1 MPCGRLGKWL
11 AFDDGGYDAAM
22 NDERGDGATCDEAEG
37 DVGEVFHGAT
47 FPVGR
52 SRLLYGI
59 PADMRVGREQG
70 FATIRAW

>member
-1 MPCGRLGKWL
+1 MPSGRFWERL
-11 AFDDGGYDAAM
+11 AFDGGCDDATVD
-22 NDERGDGATCDEAEG
+22 NERGDGATCDEAEG

-59 PADMRVGREQG
+59 WAGVRVRQEQG
-70 FATIRAW
+70 FATIRA